1 MRRRDFL
8 KTTSTLLAATA
19 IPGVPAFSAEP
30 SEHGRRIFPINRGWR
45 YHPGKVDGAEAVTFN
60 DSAFQ
65 RVVVPH
71 TNVLLPWHSFDDKT
85 YEFISTY
92 RRRFK
97 TPPGSQGKRVFVDF
111 EGVMTASTV
120 WINGVLLGDYKGGF
134 TPFSFEL
141 TPHLRPTGDNV
152 LVVQVDS
159 TSGPISHPSATRSTI
174 SPLAESIAKSHCAS
188 SLQPTLITSSRTP
201 KRY

>member
-1 MRRRDFL
+1 MHRRDFL
-8 KTTSTLLAATA
+8 KTTSSVLAASA
-19 IPGVPAFSAEP
+19 IPGVPALSAES
-30 SEHGRRIFPINRGWR
+30 SERGRQIFPINRGWR
-45 YHPGKVDGAEAVTFN
+45 YHPGKVAGAEAVTFN

-97 TPPGSQGKRVFVDF
+97 TPPATQGKRVFLDF

-120 WINGVLLGDYKGGF
+120 WINGVALGEYKGGY

-141 TPHLRPTGDNV
+141 TSHLDFDGENV
-152 LVVQVDS
+152 LAVDVD
-159 TSGPISHPSATRSTI
+159 
-174 SPLAESIAKSHCAS
+174 
-188 SLQPTLITSSRTP
+188 
-201 KRY
+201 